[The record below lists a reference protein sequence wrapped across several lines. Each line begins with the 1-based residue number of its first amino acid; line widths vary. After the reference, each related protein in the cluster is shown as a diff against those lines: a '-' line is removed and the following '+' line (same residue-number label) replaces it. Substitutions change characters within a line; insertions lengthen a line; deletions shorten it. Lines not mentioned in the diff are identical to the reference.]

1 MMIRED
7 ETRLPKRRTRFAPL
21 ILLLLC
27 RYSIPRASRNDSRK
41 VLFFFFFLFKKKIWK
56 KADDMKGDVHSV
68 NRQPEVE
75 KRDGG
80 GIEQKKKKN
89 VNGRFDTM

>member
-1 MMIRED
+1 
-7 ETRLPKRRTRFAPL
+7 
-21 ILLLLC
+21 
-27 RYSIPRASRNDSRK
+27 
-41 VLFFFFFLFKKKIWK
+41 
-56 KADDMKGDVHSV
+56 MKGDVHSV